1 MVNHRSWL
9 ENLFE
14 EPHPTESRPS
24 DQIVVAED
32 SYQVFGPGAA
42 TEFTE
47 LKQPRSKFR
56 GRVYELSLGRGVE
69 TLVCADFVTGLRS

>member
-14 EPHPTESRPS
+14 ELYPTESRPS
-24 DQIVVAED
+24 DQILVAED
-32 SYQVFGPGAA
+32 SHQVFGTGAA

-47 LKQPRSKFR
+47 LKQPRRNFR
-56 GRVYELSLGRGVE
+56 GRVTEY
-69 TLVCADFVTGLRS
+69 

>member
-1 MVNHRSWL
+1 MVYHRSWL

-14 EPHPTESRPS
+14 EPHPTASRPS

-47 LKQPRSKFR
+47 LKQPRSNFR
-56 GRVYELSLGRGVE
+56 GRVTEY
-69 TLVCADFVTGLRS
+69 